1 MRPQISS
8 FLSFIAGVG
17 CAALLFTGPVHAQV
31 LGGPTIS
38 AGVLEDVS
46 DEWQVVTL
54 PFTYE
59 NMVVVAVPVYTVEQ
73 SPAVTRIRNASGNSF
88 EVRVQNP
95 SGEELKGYGIHYI
108 VVEAGVYTFE
118 EHGIQMEAA
127 VVGSDVV
134 DSAGGWNGQ
143 LIGYENDYAAPVI
156 LGQVM
161 SFDDERWS
169 VFWARGLLVSLPPGE
184 FAFVGRHVG
193 EDSDLER
200 LPEDIGYIILET
212 GSGSTGNYVYQV
224 FTGEDSVEGVE
235 GNAPYQYQHELEE
248 GQVAILSA
256 AGMDGA
262 NGGWPVLWSETGL
275 ADGGVQLAF
284 DEDQLFDEERLHTT
298 EQVAVL
304 VLESTQIIPQ
314 VTGFSPSRG
323 EVGTEVTVQGI
334 NLSGVQEAY
343 FNGIPASS
351 LDIVNEQEIRITVPE
366 GADTGARCC
375 WLEREVWKWLS
386 AELFVVTYA
395 EAAAGINLCRLTEAA
410 VEQSSE
416 DMPQSGPEKAC
427 DGILN
432 GTQASGTITAT
443 LSENEAW
450 WEVDLGAVYNISEV
464 RVVNRTDCC
473 FDELANFIIFTSV
486 APFASKSVQFTLA
499 EPNVRA
505 YIVGEVGEEET
516 VGIGQPG
523 RFVRLQYPGSGA
535 LKISEVEVV
544 AANGQIVQVGTE
556 VEVPQVEALRVE
568 SLYPSPARDR
578 VHVEYFTP
586 HTSHVKISIYDA
598 LGREVMRL
606 QDSVQPAGTYN
617 RTISAAS
624 LAAGV
629 YVIKIE
635 ADGAATSATFVRTA
649 Y

>member
-8 FLSFIAGVG
+8 FLFFIVGVG
-17 CAALLFTGPVHAQV
+17 CVALLINRPVYAQV
-31 LGGPTIS
+31 DGGPNIS
-38 AGVLEDVS
+38 AGVLEQVG
-46 DEWQVVTL
+46 DEWQAVTL
-54 PFTYE
+54 PYTYG
-59 NMVVVAVPVYTVEQ
+59 NMVVVAVPVYTIEQ
-73 SPAVTRIRNASGNSF
+73 SPAVARIRNANGNSF

-95 SGEELKGYGIHYI
+95 SGEELKGYGIQYI
-108 VVEAGVYTFE
+108 VVEAGVYTLE
-118 EHGIQMEAA
+118 EHGIQMEAV

-134 DSAGGWNGQ
+134 DSAGGWNGE
-143 LIGYENDYAAPVI
+143 LITYENEYDAPVI

-161 SFDDERWS
+161 SFNDERWS
-169 VFWARGLLVSLPPGE
+169 VFWARGFLVSLPPGE
-184 FAFVGRHVG
+184 FAYIGRHVG
-193 EDSDLER
+193 EDNDQER
-200 LPEDIGYIILET
+200 LQEDVGYIVLET
-212 GSGSTGNYVYQV
+212 NSGSTANYLYQA
-224 FTGEDSVEGVE
+224 FTGEDIIEGVE
-235 GNAPYQYQHELEE
+235 GNAPYQYQHELAE
-248 GQVAILSA
+248 GQVAVLSA

-275 ADGGVQLAF
+275 ADGDVQLAF

-304 VLESTQIIPQ
+304 VLESTQVIPQ
-314 VTGFSPSRG
+314 LTGFSPAKG
-323 EVGTEVTVQGI
+323 ETGTEVTVQGI
-334 NLSGVQEAY
+334 NLSGIQEAY

-366 GADTGARCC
+366 GADTGALLLVGEGG
-375 WLEREVWKWLS
+375 LEVLS

-432 GTQASGTITAT
+432 GTQASGTIAAT

-544 AANGQIVQVGTE
+544 AANGQVVQVGTE
-556 VEVPQVEALRVE
+556 VEVPQAEALRVE
-568 SLYPSPARDR
+568 SLYPSPVWDR

-586 HTSHVKISIYDA
+586 HTSHVKINIYDA

-617 RTISAAS
+617 RTFSAAS

>member
-1 MRPQISS
+1 MRP
-8 FLSFIAGVG
+8 VY
-17 CAALLFTGPVHAQV
+17 AQV
-31 LGGPTIS
+31 DGGPNIS
-38 AGVLEDVS
+38 AGVLEQVG
-46 DEWQVVTL
+46 DEWQAVTL

-59 NMVVVAVPVYTVEQ
+59 NMVVVAVPVYTIEQ
-73 SPAVTRIRNASGNSF
+73 SPAVARIRNANGNSF

-108 VVEAGVYTFE
+108 VVEAGVYTVE
-118 EHGIQMEAA
+118 EHGIQMEA
-127 VVGSDVV
+127 VLVGSDVV
-134 DSAGGWNGQ
+134 DSAGGWNGE
-143 LIGYENDYAAPVI
+143 LIAYENDYGAPVI

-161 SFDDERWS
+161 SFNDERWS
-169 VFWARGLLVSLPPGE
+169 VFWARGLLVSVPPGE
-184 FAFVGRHVG
+184 FAFIGRHVG

-200 LPEDIGYIILET
+200 LQEDIGYIVLET
-212 GSGSTGNYVYQV
+212 GSGSTVSYVYQA
-224 FTGEDSVEGVE
+224 FTGEDIIEGME
-235 GNAPYQYQHELEE
+235 GNAPYRYQHDLEE
-248 GQVAILSA
+248 GQVAVLSA
-256 AGMDGA
+256 AAMDGA
-262 NGGWPVLWSETGL
+262 NGGWPVLWSDTGL
-275 ADGGVQLAF
+275 SDGSVQLAF

-304 VLESTQIIPQ
+304 VLEPTQVIPQ
-314 VTGFSPSRG
+314 VTGFSPAKG
-323 EVGTEVTVQGI
+323 EIGTEVTVQGI
-334 NLSGVQEAY
+334 NLSGIQEAY
-343 FNGIPASS
+343 FNGVLSSS

-366 GADTGARCC
+366 GADTGPLLLVGEGG
-375 WLEREVWKWLS
+375 LEVVS

-416 DMPQSGPEKAC
+416 DTPQSGPEKAC
-427 DGILN
+427 DGVLN

-499 EPNVRA
+499 APNVRA
-505 YIVGEVGEEET
+505 YIVGEVAEEET

-535 LKISEVEVV
+535 LKFSEVEVV

-586 HTSHVKISIYDA
+586 HTSHVKISIYDV

-606 QDSVQPAGTYN
+606 EDSVRPAGTYN
-617 RTISAAS
+617 RTISIAS

-629 YVIKIE
+629 YMIRIE